1 MNNFSFQCEGLYFVK
16 WKGYPESQNTWEPL
30 EHLECHEKL
39 KEFYALRLKEREKAL
54 PGRYDFSILAGLVS
68 NLVPY
73 NVANLLYK
81 HILHHISGNGFSR
94 FLQIQEPDLNEVP
107 RRQTKYAHH
116 HVCQR

>member
-1 MNNFSFQCEGLYFVK
+1 MK

-68 NLVPY
+68 NIMSLTSCTNTYYITFQETV
-73 NVANLLYK
+73 
-81 HILHHISGNGFSR
+81 SR
-94 FLQIQEPDLNEVP
+94 GSSRSKNQI
-107 RRQTKYAHH
+107 
-116 HVCQR
+116 

>member
-1 MNNFSFQCEGLYFVK
+1 MLNYVKHREHVICMNNFSFQCEGLYFVK

-68 NLVPY
+68 
-73 NVANLLYK
+73 
-81 HILHHISGNGFSR
+81 I
-94 FLQIQEPDLNEVP
+94 
-107 RRQTKYAHH
+107 
-116 HVCQR
+116 